1 MQVRA
6 LYPRPEVRG
15 FTANRITNPAART
28 KRKTSQLG
36 LRNAWKTEFNRA
48 VDASGVSRSF
58 KSALEEF
65 SFKRN
70 ALAKDFTPHQLA
82 SLAACNPT
90 TIYRNLQKAVD
101 SGLLV
106 LVQPGSHCQ
115 RKAALFRLAENFP
128 TFVNFQRNFGKFQTA
143 KRPSQLF
150 SKENNRSTPS
160 PLPEAQEAPPP
171 KGGMASEKPL
181 NEKEQTLAL
190 IMAEADSRPE
200 GIKKAIL
207 AARMENRIDQALK
220 DAKAVLAYIKTA
232 PKWMQSSGGTMT
244 RAIQNPERARR
255 LKRQANYDKTLAKRQ
270 SAKPAPEPQKTSLEM
285 DLAAD
290 WNFWRNEADSWPD
303 EQRKTLQAME
313 NDRARFVQEAARIW
327 KAGL

>member
-1 MQVRA
+1 MFNCFHTI
-6 LYPRPEVRG
+6 G
-15 FTANRITNPAART
+15 IKMISNPAPRA

-48 VDASGVSRSF
+48 VDDSGVSRSF

-70 ALAKDFTPHQLA
+70 ALAKNFTPHQLA
-82 SLAACNPT
+82 NLAGCNST
-90 TIYRNLQKAVD
+90 TIYRNLQRAIA
-101 SGLLV
+101 SGLVV
-106 LVQPGSHCQ
+106 LVEPGDHSK

-128 TFVNFQRNFGKFQTA
+128 TFVNFQRNFKVSQTA

-171 KGGMASEKPL
+171 KGGEAPEKPFS
-181 NEKEQTLAL
+181 ETEQTLAMV
-190 IMAEADSRPE
+190 MAEAGTRTE
-200 GIKKAIL
+200 TIRGAIR

-232 PKWMQSSGGTMT
+232 PKWMNSPGGLMAK
-244 RAIQNPERARR
+244 AILAPERARR
-255 LKRQANYDKTLAKRQ
+255 LKRQARYVETLAKRQ
-270 SAKPAPEPQKTSLEM
+270 SAKTPASEPQKISLEM
-285 DLAAD
+285 DLAEE
-290 WNFWRNEADSWPD
+290 WNFWRNEADNFTD
-303 EQRKTLQAME
+303 EQRKTLQTIE
-313 NDRARFVQEAARIW
+313 NDRARYIHEALKISKESLWVA
-327 KAGL
+327 